1 MKLSKRNSVKEA
13 FDNLPSG
20 VCFFDKNGIVTLCNH
35 QMYRLVFAL
44 TGKDLQ
50 IFSDMQEILE
60 GNALLKQRDNDIFI
74 LDDGSAWHFYKESIT
89 TQEGNSFIQVIA
101 ADVTELYLRQ
111 NELKQDN
118 RKLEEYS
125 RRMRQLSANII
136 TLIREEE
143 ILNMK
148 MRVHDDIGRS
158 VIATRQFIRQN
169 RPMSEL
175 DLTAWKNAVRLLK
188 HDNELSDDKDGME
201 RLAGAAKG
209 LGIKILLDGDMPEDT
224 KAAGLVITA
233 VRECMTNAVRHAG
246 ADELYVKL
254 TCDGNMF
261 YALISN
267 NGAAPE
273 SEITEGGGLSSLKAR
288 VKKCGGE
295 VKIKSMPRFERTV
308 ELPVGLEKTV

>member
-20 VCFFDKNGIVTLCNH
+20 VCFFDKNGIGTLCYH
-35 QMYRLVFAL
+35 LMYRLVFAL

-60 GNALLKQRDNDIFI
+60 GNAFPKQRHNDIFI

-188 HDNELSDDKDGME
+188 HDNELSDDKDGMA
-201 RLAGAAKG
+201 RIAGAATG
-209 LGIKILLDGDMPEDT
+209 LSIKILLDGDMPEDT
-224 KAAGLVITA
+224 EAAGLVITA

-273 SEITEGGGLSSLKAR
+273 SEITEGGGLSSLKTR

-295 VKIKSMPRFERTV
+295 VKIKSMPRFELTV
-308 ELPVGLEKTV
+308 ELPVRLEKTV